1 MPISRHDNFM
11 IIFSSTFI
19 FDYLENY
26 LMNWR
31 IVAVPVTLIPI
42 ILIAVQFDI
51 KIEDILAIGIFPFIG
66 AIAAMMIK
74 LGLQGIKFAYITR
87 KYLGNTDSFLKLVG
101 VRVGSEFIKFTTPM
115 FIGAEFIVIYYLKK
129 KGIEL
134 SKATWIAL
142 VDIVTEV
149 LAAGLLSML
158 AGIIAL
164 LNGAYVV
171 GIVILATSIS
181 ITSLWMIMF
190 FLSSKHTFQ
199 VPNILETIVKK
210 LGKEKGNKIIN
221 QTNSWMEETC
231 TMIRE
236 NIKTP
241 ESKKIF
247 TISFLISL
255 VSWSFYG
262 ISFMIIAMGTGY
274 IISAF
279 DSIMA
284 VMGANAIGNLPITIG
299 GSGLAEFGIVAYIN
313 NLNPF
318 DFTITEGILAWDAVI
333 GWRIATYYVP
343 IAITWLLLVKLAL
356 SKIPKTQ
363 NK

>member
-1 MPISRHDNFM
+1 
-11 IIFSSTFI
+11 
-19 FDYLENY
+19 
-26 LMNWR
+26 MNWR
-31 IVAVPVTLIPI
+31 LVAIPVTLIPI
-42 ILIAVQFDI
+42 FIIAIQFDI
-51 KIEDILAIGIFPFIG
+51 QIDDILAIGLFPFIG
-66 AIAAMMIK
+66 AIVAMMIK
-74 LGLQGIKFAYITR
+74 LVLQGIKFAYITK
-87 KYLGNTDSFLKLVG
+87 KYLGNTDSFLKLIG

-129 KGIEL
+129 KGIAL

-164 LNGAYVV
+164 LNGAYIV

-181 ITSLWMIMF
+181 ITSLWMVMF

-199 VPNILETIVKK
+199 VPNILETLAKK
-210 LGKEKGNKIIN
+210 LGKEKGTKIIN
-221 QTNSWMEETC
+221 QTNDWMEETC
-231 TMIRE
+231 TMIRD
-236 NIKTP
+236 NIQTP

-247 TISFLISL
+247 TVSFFFSL
-255 VSWSFYG
+255 ASWSFYG

-274 IISAF
+274 LINAF

-299 GSGLAEFGIVAYIN
+299 GSGLAEFGIISYLN

-318 DFTITEGILAWDAVI
+318 DFTISEGIVGWDAVI

-343 IAITWLLLVKLAL
+343 IAITWILLVKLAL
-356 SKIPKTQ
+356 SKIPKTP
-363 NK
+363 NE

>member
-1 MPISRHDNFM
+1 
-11 IIFSSTFI
+11 
-19 FDYLENY
+19 
-26 LMNWR
+26 MNWR
-31 IVAVPVTLIPI
+31 IVAIPVTLIPI
-42 ILIAVQFDI
+42 ILIAIQFDI
-51 KIEDILAIGIFPFIG
+51 KIEDILAIGVFPFVG
-66 AIAAMMIK
+66 AIIAMMIK
-74 LGLQGIKFAYITR
+74 LGLQGIKFAYITK

-115 FIGAEFIVIYYLKK
+115 FIGAEFVVIYYLKK

-181 ITSLWMIMF
+181 ITTLWMVMF

-199 VPNILETIVKK
+199 VPNVLETLVTK
-210 LGKEKGNKIIN
+210 LGKEKGTKIIN
-221 QTNSWMEETC
+221 QTNDWMEETC

-247 TISFLISL
+247 TVSFLLSI

-274 IISAF
+274 IINTF

-299 GSGLAEFGIVAYIN
+299 GSGLAEFGIVAYLN

-318 DFTITEGILAWDAVI
+318 DFSITEGILAWDAVI

>member
-1 MPISRHDNFM
+1 
-11 IIFSSTFI
+11 
-19 FDYLENY
+19 
-26 LMNWR
+26 MNWR

-42 ILIAVQFDI
+42 IIIAIQFDI

-66 AIAAMMIK
+66 AIVAMMIK

-87 KYLGNTDSFLKLVG
+87 KYLGNTDSFFKLVG

-171 GIVILATSIS
+171 GIIILATSIS

-190 FLSSKHTFQ
+190 FLSSKHIFQ

-221 QTNSWMEETC
+221 QTNSWMKETC
-231 TMIRE
+231 TMIRD
-236 NIKTP
+236 NIQTP

-247 TISFLISL
+247 TISFLLSI
-255 VSWSFYG
+255 VSWLFYG

-299 GSGLAEFGIVAYIN
+299 GSGLAEFGIVAYLN

>member
-1 MPISRHDNFM
+1 
-11 IIFSSTFI
+11 
-19 FDYLENY
+19 
-26 LMNWR
+26 MNWR

-42 ILIAVQFDI
+42 IIIAIQFDI

-66 AIAAMMIK
+66 AIVAMMIK

-87 KYLGNTDSFLKLVG
+87 KYLGNTDSFFKLVG

-181 ITSLWMIMF
+181 ITTLWMVMF

-199 VPNILETIVKK
+199 VPNVLETLVTK
-210 LGKEKGNKIIN
+210 LGKEKGTKIIN
-221 QTNSWMEETC
+221 QTNNWMEETC

-236 NIKTP
+236 NIQTP

-247 TISFLISL
+247 TISFLFSL
-255 VSWSFYG
+255 ASWSFYG

-274 IISAF
+274 VISMF

-299 GSGLAEFGIVAYIN
+299 GSGLAEFGIVAYLN

>member
-1 MPISRHDNFM
+1 
-11 IIFSSTFI
+11 
-19 FDYLENY
+19 
-26 LMNWR
+26 MNWR
-31 IVAVPVTLIPI
+31 IIAIPI
-42 ILIAVQFDI
+42 TLVPIFVIAIQFDI
-51 KIEDILAIGIFPFIG
+51 QIEDILAIGLLPFIG
-66 AIAAMMIK
+66 AIVAMMIK

-87 KYLGNTDSFLKLVG
+87 KYLGNFDSFFKLIG

-115 FIGAEFIVIYYLKK
+115 FIGAEFVVIYYLKK

-164 LNGAYVV
+164 LNGAYIV
-171 GIVILATSIS
+171 GIVILATSVS

-190 FLSSKHTFQ
+190 FLSSKHIFQ
-199 VPNILETIVKK
+199 VPNVIQTLVKK
-210 LGKEKGNKIIN
+210 LGKEKGTKIIN

-236 NIKTP
+236 NIQTP

-247 TISFLISL
+247 TISFLFSL
-255 VSWSFYG
+255 ASWAFYG
-262 ISFMIIAMGTGY
+262 ISFMIIAMGTGFV
-274 IISAF
+274 INAF

-299 GSGLAEFGIVAYIN
+299 GSGLAEFGIIAYIN
-313 NLNPF
+313 NLDPF
-318 DFTITEGILAWDAVI
+318 AFKISEGVIAWDAVI

-343 IAITWLLLVKLAL
+343 IVITWLLLVKLAL
-356 SKIPKTQ
+356 SKIPKSQ
-363 NK
+363 SS

>member
-1 MPISRHDNFM
+1 
-11 IIFSSTFI
+11 
-19 FDYLENY
+19 
-26 LMNWR
+26 MNWR
-31 IVAVPVTLIPI
+31 IVAIPVTLIPI
-42 ILIAVQFDI
+42 ILIAIQFDI
-51 KIEDILAIGIFPFIG
+51 KIEDILAIGIFPFVG
-66 AIAAMMIK
+66 AIIAMMIK

-181 ITSLWMIMF
+181 ITTLWMVMF
-190 FLSSKHTFQ
+190 FLSSKRTFQ
-199 VPNILETIVKK
+199 VPNVLETLVTK
-210 LGKEKGNKIIN
+210 LGKEKGTKIIN
-221 QTNSWMEETC
+221 QTNNWMEETC

-236 NIKTP
+236 NIQTP

-247 TISFLISL
+247 TISFLFSL
-255 VSWSFYG
+255 ASWSFYG

-274 IISAF
+274 VISMF

-299 GSGLAEFGIVAYIN
+299 GSGLAEFGIIAYLN

>member
-247 TISFLISL
+247 TISFLLSL

-299 GSGLAEFGIVAYIN
+299 GSGLAEFGIIAYIN